1 MNAVAEHAV
10 RESHSENRSGSRGGD
25 HAEEPDGS
33 RGGEEGRAAR
43 RVGNCAGNLAMRSAA
58 FVSRWFRTHWFRVA
72 MALFILAATLIEW
85 AAIPPVY
92 PLNFLFSGISVVG
105 IVLSPFM
112 PRTSGWMIIATVLGR
127 LFVLDLSGPN
137 PLWAAYL
144 ALAIIGYNSAIPVA
158 IGALV
163 TVSLAECVPVALNT
177 FNAISATWV
186 GMVNYIG
193 MFTLATM
200 AGMSFRWRKQR
211 DEIRDHAM
219 ALERRQWQAD
229 TLRRNTRLASRIHD
243 SASGGLSYIALTAQR
258 QLRRTPDDPAHAT
271 ERRDWEFVN
280 TQALGVLDEIHH
292 VIDLLEEVAPGQSAG
307 PTGPP
312 ESVESARPDHTVG
325 IATIMQAVGAGR
337 ERLARLGF
345 HGTFE
350 IRGELPDDCA
360 DESVREAANLIGEL
374 TANIGRH
381 LDPATGGYYCVV
393 TLGHD
398 TIEIMETNPLR
409 QLRDAEHGDG
419 EARGRGEN
427 RAGVVAG
434 VGSDTAD
441 EPDDRGGMA
450 VSDGNVDFSAGIPSH
465 GSGLMMH
472 RRIIA
477 GLGGVLND
485 SAEDGDWV
493 LYARIPTRPAGDSL
507 GRSDSGTASERNGA
521 LHPEGRALAR
531 SERDSGSPS

>member
-1 MNAVAEHAV
+1 MNAVAEHSV
-10 RESHSENRSGSRGGD
+10 RESCSENNSGSRGED

-33 RGGEEGRAAR
+33 RGGEEDRAAR
-43 RVGNCAGNLAMRSAA
+43 RVGNRAMRSAA

-144 ALAIIGYNSAIPVA
+144 ALAIIGYDSAIPVA

-200 AGMSFRWRKQR
+200 AGMSFRWRRQR
-211 DEIRDHAM
+211 DEMRDHAM
-219 ALERRQWQAD
+219 ALERRQWQDD

-258 QLRRTPDDPAHAT
+258 QLRRVPDDPAHTT

-312 ESVESARPDHTVG
+312 ESVESERPDHTVG
-325 IATIMQAVGAGR
+325 VAAIMQAVGAGR
-337 ERLARLGF
+337 ERLASLGF

-360 DESVREAANLIGEL
+360 DESVREAANLIGEIA
-374 TANIGRH
+374 ANIGRH
-381 LDPATGGYYCVV
+381 LNPATGGYYCVV

-409 QLRDAEHGDG
+409 QPRDAEHDDG
-419 EARGRGEN
+419 EARGHGEN
-427 RAGVVAG
+427 RASTDVAG

-441 EPDDRGGMA
+441 EPDGRGGMA
-450 VSDGNVDFSAGIPSH
+450 VSDDNVDFSAGVPAH

-477 GLGGVLND
+477 GLGGVLNG

-521 LHPEGRALAR
+521 LHPDGRALAR

>member
-1 MNAVAEHAV
+1 MNTVAEHAV
-10 RESHSENRSGSRGGD
+10 SERHSESHSENRGGD
-25 HAEEPDGS
+25 HAGAHDGN
-33 RGGEEGRAAR
+33 REREGDRVAR
-43 RVGNCAGNLAMRSAA
+43 RIGNRAGNRAMRSAA
-58 FVSRWFRTHWFRVA
+58 FVSRWFRAHWFRVA

-144 ALAIIGYNSAIPVA
+144 ALAIIGYDSAIPVA

-211 DEIRDHAM
+211 DEMRDHAM

-243 SASGGLSYIALTAQR
+243 SASGGLSYIALIAQR
-258 QLRRTPDDPAHAT
+258 QLRRTPDDPSHAN

-292 VIDLLEEVAPGQSAG
+292 VIDLLEEVAPEPLAN
-307 PTGPP
+307 PTGSTDHAG
-312 ESVESARPDHTVG
+312 SVRPGRTVG
-325 IATIMQAVGAGR
+325 AATIVQAVGAGR
-337 ERLARLGF
+337 ERLVRLGF

-360 DESVREAANLIGEL
+360 DESVREAANLIGEIA
-374 TANIGRH
+374 ANIGRH
-381 LDPATGGYYCVV
+381 LNPATGEYYCVV

-409 QLRDAEHGDG
+409 QPRDAEHGDG

-427 RAGVVAG
+427 RASVNAG

-507 GRSDSGTASERNGA
+507 GRSDSGADSERNGV
-521 LHPEGRALAR
+521 LRPDGRAPAR